1 VKESPV
7 RRLPVAAAT
16 LAAALALCAGPAA
29 RAAGADDASPER
41 GHQVFETRCI
51 VCHGANADGQGQ
63 LARMLDPKPAN
74 LRASRLDDAARQA
87 IIRHG
92 GAAVGR
98 SPVMPRW
105 ELELDEQ
112 QLRDVIAYVAS
123 VAPARA
129 GGRP

>member
-1 VKESPV
+1 MTGHAV
-7 RRLPVAAAT
+7 RRLSAAA
-16 LAAALALCAGPAA
+16 AVAALALCAGPAA
-29 RAAGADDASPER
+29 RAADADDAPAR
-41 GHQVFETRCI
+41 GQRLFAARCV

-74 LRASRLDDAARQA
+74 LRASRLDGRARED

-98 SPVMPRW
+98 SAAMPRW
-105 ELELDEQ
+105 EAELDEQ

-123 VAPARA
+123 IAPARA